1 MTTTAQKIELLAK
14 ANDTHKLLDQ
24 ARQRADFDS
33 CARLC
38 DVLQHEYTLLKLME
52 KQEQEEL
59 GWSKG
64 LPEIE
69 PLRPVMSAEELV
81 RRLG

>member
-14 ANDTHKLLDQ
+14 ANDTHKLLEQ
-24 ARQRADFDS
+24 ARQSADFDS

-52 KQEQEEL
+52 KQEQQEAS
-59 GWSKG
+59 WTPK
-64 LPEIE
+64 LPVIE
-69 PLRPVMSAEELV
+69 PLSPVMSAEELAK
-81 RRLG
+81 RLA